1 MVAATSKTSSSASS
15 SSAMVLAVLAFTATT
30 TTAAATAS
38 AADGSSTSAQ
48 HELQQQQQ
56 SSSSN
61 NLRSA
66 AASKDFSV
74 GPKGEHVQF
83 PKHHRELQAFDF
95 YNDGLEL
102 CDNSPNPLEG
112 PPELGP
118 CDTSKFPTCGGRDE
132 EQICYNRKFS
142 RDHFHADTHQHQF
155 YIQYDRVFCY
165 PEYWGGCSSCTP
177 GRYCL
182 SEKRCILDE
191 IDYPCAQW

>member
-1 MVAATSKTSSSASS
+1 MFLTAMLAVAATRTPSVSASTTDMVADTATASS
-15 SSAMVLAVLAFTATT
+15 SSI
-30 TTAAATAS
+30 
-38 AADGSSTSAQ
+38 
-48 HELQQQQQ
+48 QQQQQ
-56 SSSSN
+56 QQQH
-61 NLRSA
+61 LRSTA
-66 AASKDFSV
+66 PKDYSV
-74 GPKGEHVQF
+74 GPNGEHVQF

-95 YNDGLEL
+95 YNEGLEL
-102 CDNSPNPLEG
+102 CDNSLDPANG

-118 CDTSKFPTCGGRDE
+118 CDKSRFPVCGGRDE

-191 IDYPCAQW
+191 IDYPCEQWW

>member
-1 MVAATSKTSSSASS
+1 MVAATSKTSS
-15 SSAMVLAVLAFTATT
+15 MVLAMLAFTAT
-30 TTAAATAS
+30 ASTAS
-38 AADGSSTSAQ
+38 AADGSTSSAQ
-48 HELQQQQQ
+48 HMELQQGRQ
-56 SSSSN
+56 SSSSSSSGS

-66 AASKDFSV
+66 APKDFSV
-74 GPKGEHVQF
+74 GPRGEHVQF

-95 YNDGLEL
+95 YNEGLEL
-102 CDNSPNPLEG
+102 CDNSPNPLDG

-118 CDTSKFPTCGGRDE
+118 CDKSKFPTCGGRDE